1 MPAQNN
7 ANNRCPR
14 CHMGKLMIDND
25 VAACLDCGYYR
36 SAEHQPGPM
45 LSRVSAAAVPV
56 FAGIRGHDPIPH
68 FSLAQLPS
76 TMAL

>member
-14 CHMGKLMIDND
+14 CHTGKLLIDHD
-25 VAACLDCGYYR
+25 VAACLDCGYYH
-36 SAEHQPGPM
+36 SSEHQPGPM
-45 LSRVSAAAVPV
+45 LSRVSAAAVPI
-56 FAGIRGHDPIPH
+56 FAGIRGRDSIPH

-76 TMAL
+76 AMAL